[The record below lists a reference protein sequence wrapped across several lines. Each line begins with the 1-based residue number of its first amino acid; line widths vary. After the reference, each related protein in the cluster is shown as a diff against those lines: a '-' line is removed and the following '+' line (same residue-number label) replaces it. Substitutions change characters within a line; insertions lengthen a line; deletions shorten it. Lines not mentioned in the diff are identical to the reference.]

1 MKSHKL
7 GDDGDDDDDD
17 DHDDDDGDDDDDDAT
32 GWGTGHQP
40 KLSPRVRPAIY
51 ELAILLL
58 LPGGGG
64 EATANKVR
72 RKSLTR
78 RGAGRS
84 EGLGKIS
91 ELFPNN
97 YSH

>member
-1 MKSHKL
+1 MKRHTL
-7 GDDGDDDDDD
+7 GDDGDDAD
-17 DHDDDDGDDDDDDAT
+17 DHDDGDDDDDAT

-64 EATANKVR
+64 SDCK
-72 RKSLTR
+72 
-78 RGAGRS
+78 
-84 EGLGKIS
+84 
-91 ELFPNN
+91 
-97 YSH
+97 